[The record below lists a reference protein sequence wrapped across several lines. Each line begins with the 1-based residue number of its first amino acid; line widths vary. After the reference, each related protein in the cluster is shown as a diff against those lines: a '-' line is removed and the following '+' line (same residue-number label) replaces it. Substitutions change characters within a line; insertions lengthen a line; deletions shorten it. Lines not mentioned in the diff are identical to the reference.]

1 MKEITIR
8 PTAMKALAI
17 GGMCA
22 VSYLAVYVAKNA
34 LSASGPQITQTGAFN
49 TQQLGSMSSAYFITY
64 AIGQLINGSIG
75 DKIKGKYMIS
85 FGLLLA
91 ALGFFALPQLVSAP
105 WAATV
110 AYSTSGFCLA
120 MIYGPMTKL
129 VAENVDP
136 LYAPRCSMGYT
147 LASFLGSPA
156 AGLLA
161 AALSWKWVFRTS
173 GGVLVVM
180 GIICFAVFTLFERK
194 GMIKYGQYQP
204 KEKTAATGGIRLLIQ
219 RRIIRFTFVS
229 LITGVVRTTVVFW
242 LPTYLSSHLKFS
254 PENAALIFTVST
266 LVISCSVFV
275 AIFAYERMKR
285 NFDRVLLLAFC
296 SAAVCFLAVFFVRN
310 PMLNVVLLVLGILSS
325 NSASSLMWSC
335 YCPSLRDTCMVSG
348 ATGFLDFC
356 SYMAASVSSTLFAN
370 AVDTIGWSGLIL
382 VWLGLMLCGIAVA
395 LPWKKFSKTEEQ

>member
-1 MKEITIR
+1 MKKITIR
-8 PTAMKALAI
+8 PAAMKALAI

-22 VSYLAVYVAKNA
+22 VSYLAVYVAKNT
-34 LSASGPQITQTGAFN
+34 LSATGPQITQLGAFT
-49 TQQLGSMSSAYFITY
+49 TQQLGTMSSAYFITY

-91 ALGFFALPQLVSAP
+91 ALGFFTLPQLAGVS

-161 AALSWKWVFRTS
+161 AVMSWQWVFRTS

-180 GIICFAVFTLFERK
+180 GVVCFAVFTVFERK

-204 KEKTAATGGIRLLIQ
+204 KEKAAGSSGIRLLIK
-219 RRIIRFTFVS
+219 RRIIQFTFVS
-229 LITGVVRTTVVFW
+229 ILTGVVRTTVVFW
-242 LPTYLSSHLKFS
+242 LPTYLSSYLKFS
-254 PENAALIFTVST
+254 PENAALIFTVAT

-275 AIFAYERMKR
+275 AVFAYERLR
-285 NFDRVLLLAFC
+285 HNYDRVLLLAFS
-296 SAAVCFLAVFFVRN
+296 SAAICFTAVFFVRD
-310 PMLNVVLLVLGILSS
+310 PAINVVLLVLGILSS
-325 NSASSLMWSC
+325 NTASSTMWSC
-335 YCPSLRDTCMVSG
+335 YCPSLRDTGMVSG

-356 SYMAASVSSTLFAN
+356 SYLAASVSSALFAN
-370 AVDTIGWSGLIL
+370 AVGTVGWSGLIL
-382 VWLGLMLCGIAVA
+382 VWCGLMLCGVAVA
-395 LPWKKFSKTEEQ
+395 LPWKSLLHNK